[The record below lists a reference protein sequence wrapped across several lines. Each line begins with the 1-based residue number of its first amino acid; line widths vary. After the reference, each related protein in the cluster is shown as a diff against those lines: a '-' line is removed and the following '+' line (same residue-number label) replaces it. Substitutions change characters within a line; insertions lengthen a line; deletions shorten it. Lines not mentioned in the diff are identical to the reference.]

1 MARRVRTAPAE
12 FRDIAKFSPPTI
24 RFVPLDET
32 RVLLTVRPTDPVWT
46 GAPPV
51 CAPGAIVR
59 IRPPADAADSDIAR
73 QRAAY
78 ERAGAVRIR
87 VEPRAAGERV
97 RANIVEDEPRP
108 PRAIVRE
115 VVMAMAAEARTHNR
129 TALIEELDRALTT
142 QGA

>member
-1 MARRVRTAPAE
+1 VCPA
-12 FRDIAKFSPPTI
+12 
-24 RFVPLDET
+24 
-32 RVLLTVRPTDPVWT
+32 
-46 GAPPV
+46 
-51 CAPGAIVR
+51 GAIVR

-78 ERAGAVRIR
+78 ERAGAARIR

-97 RANIVEDEPRP
+97 RANAVEHEPRP
-108 PRAIVRE
+108 PRAMVRE

-129 TALIEELDRALTT
+129 AALVEELDGALTA